1 MTMSVFSALGLSESG
16 GEKAA
21 KSRMSAARAELN
33 PDWSAEAGYE
43 EAARQALARAQAARM
58 AMANAPE
65 VAPYATEAAMR
76 GLWAQGAAGNPL
88 AAARQQQ
95 AALVAGTDVATRG
108 ASQLTQERMGRQQD
122 LVKADL
128 AMAQQQQ
135 MEQMINQQNEA
146 ALKAHAL
153 AEAERQFAAE
163 QAKRQHRGQIVGGL
177 LSGGGAAMQFA
188 GGK

>member
-1 MTMSVFSALGLSESG
+1 MGFLSALGLSESE
-16 GEKAA
+16 GEKQA
-21 KSRMSAARAELN
+21 KARLSAARAQLN
-33 PDWSAEAGYE
+33 PDWSIEAGYE

-65 VAPYATEAAMR
+65 VAPYATEVAMR
-76 GLWAQGAAGNPL
+76 GTWAQGAADSPL

-95 AALVAGTDVATRG
+95 AALVAGTDVAAKG
-108 ASQLTQERMGRQQD
+108 ASQLTQERMDRQQD
-122 LVKADL
+122 LIKADL

-146 ALKAHAL
+146 SLKAHAV

-163 QAKRQHRGQIVGGL
+163 QAKRQHRGQIVGGV
-177 LSGGGAAMQFA
+177 LSGGGMAMQMM
-188 GGK
+188 GGRG